1 MLFRANYRQDPR
13 MGFEERQ
20 RGRYKVA
27 GEFVERIK
35 EIQEEAKAALKK
47 AQEEMKQYVDRKR
60 REEDKYQKGDLVI
73 LSTKD
78 LKWQMKERRME
89 KLTEQFI
96 SPYKVKR
103 VVSTN
108 AIELEL
114 PLTIKIYPVV
124 NISRVQLYKPQI
136 KSQRAVPLQSVVIDR
151 EEEYE
156 VEKILNKRKV

>member
-1 MLFRANYRQDPR
+1 
-13 MGFEERQ
+13 
-20 RGRYKVA
+20 
-27 GEFVERIK
+27 
-35 EIQEEAKAALKK
+35 
-47 AQEEMKQYVDRKR
+47 
-60 REEDKYQKGDLVI
+60 
-73 LSTKD
+73 
-78 LKWQMKERRME
+78 MKERRME

-136 KSQRAVPLQSVVIDR
+136 KGQRAVPLQSVAIDR
-151 EEEYE
+151 EKEYE

>member
-1 MLFRANYRQDPR
+1 ME
-13 MGFEERQ
+13 FEERQ

-27 GEFVERIK
+27 GEFVERMK
-35 EIQEEAKAALKK
+35 EIQEKVRAALKK
-47 AQEEMKQYVDRKR
+47 AQEEMKQYADRKR

-89 KLTEQFI
+89 KLTEQFV

-124 NISRVQLYKPQI
+124 NISRVRLYKPQI

>member
-1 MLFRANYRQDPR
+1 M
-13 MGFEERQ
+13 
-20 RGRYKVA
+20 A
-27 GEFVERIK
+27 GEFVERMK
-35 EIQEEAKAALKK
+35 EIQEEVRAALKK
-47 AQEEMKQYVDRKR
+47 AQEEIKQYVDRKR
-60 REEDKYQKGDLVI
+60 REEDEYQKGDLVI

-78 LKWQMKERRME
+78 LKWQMKERRIE

-136 KSQRAVPLQSVVIDR
+136 KGQSAVPLQSVVIDR

>member
-1 MLFRANYRQDPR
+1 ME
-13 MGFEERQ
+13 FEKRQ

-27 GEFVERIK
+27 GEFVERMK
-35 EIQEEAKAALKK
+35 EIQEEARAALKK
-47 AQEEMKQYVDRKR
+47 AQEEMKQYADRKR

-89 KLTEQFI
+89 KLTEQFV

-124 NISRVQLYKPQI
+124 NISRVRLYKPQI

>member
-1 MLFRANYRQDPR
+1 M
-13 MGFEERQ
+13 
-20 RGRYKVA
+20 A
-27 GEFVERIK
+27 GEFVERMK
-35 EIQEEAKAALKK
+35 EIQEEVRAALKK

-78 LKWQMKERRME
+78 LKWQMKERRIE
-89 KLTEQFI
+89 KLTEQFV

-124 NISRVQLYKPQI
+124 NISRVRLYKPQI

>member
-1 MLFRANYRQDPR
+1 
-13 MGFEERQ
+13 
-20 RGRYKVA
+20 
-27 GEFVERIK
+27 
-35 EIQEEAKAALKK
+35 
-47 AQEEMKQYVDRKR
+47 
-60 REEDKYQKGDLVI
+60 
-73 LSTKD
+73 
-78 LKWQMKERRME
+78 MKERRME

-136 KSQRAVPLQSVVIDR
+136 KGQSAVPLQSVVIDR
-151 EEEYE
+151 EKKYE